1 MISKSRE
8 RKEKISS
15 GDEITPKNKVEKK
28 HVNNDTVQ
36 TCNQTV
42 ETYMKECDKT

>member
-1 MISKSRE
+1 MISNSRE

-15 GDEITPKNKVEKK
+15 GDEITSENKVEKK
-28 HVNNDTVQ
+28 YINNETVQ
-36 TCNQTV
+36 ICNQTV